1 MSQAALR
8 DRLARLSSH
17 PGYRRPAAERI
28 IPPGFEAVETGCGTA
43 WRYAYVLAPGRLPG
57 PQPEVTHAYLDTE
70 TTGLSGGTG
79 TQVFAVAICRP
90 IAAGLELTQLF
101 LADPAGEA
109 ALLALLQEEL
119 HRTEGLATYN
129 GSRFDLPLLRT
140 RWVMA
145 RMPGE
150 LEHPAHI
157 DLLTL
162 TRSLLRQ
169 RLEHCTLRLVEEHL
183 LGFEREQD
191 VVGALVPQSYFAYLR
206 HGWSPLLPM
215 ALEHNRQDAVS
226 LYYLHARLL
235 LRLAGADPL
244 MDGSDWLALG
254 RHLLRTRRRA
264 DGWRALRNAAELAD
278 GPASALAGL
287 LLARF
292 LTRRRRLVAAERV
305 LSALHERMPA
315 PPQVAIARARLLE
328 WSLSDL
334 ATARRVV
341 VEALAGLAPESPYR
355 ADLEWRLQR
364 LDAKLG
370 RRRYDYGLF
379 QTIE

>member
-1 MSQAALR
+1 MPR
-8 DRLARLSSH
+8 
-17 PGYRRPAAERI
+17 
-28 IPPGFEAVETGCGTA
+28 GFEAVETGFGTA
-43 WRYAYVLAPGRLPG
+43 WRFADVLPPGRLPG
-57 PQPEVTHAYLDTE
+57 PPPEAPHAYLDTE
-70 TTGLSGGTG
+70 TTGLSGGAG
-79 TQVFAVAICRP
+79 TQVFAVALCRP
-90 IAAGLELTQLF
+90 VPAGLELTQLF

-109 ALLALLQEEL
+109 AFLTLLQEEL
-119 HRTEGLATYN
+119 RHSDQLATYN

-150 LEHPAHI
+150 LEHPGHL

-169 RLEHCTLRLVEEHL
+169 RLEQCTLRLVEERL
-183 LGFEREQD
+183 LGFDRERD
-191 VVGALVPQSYFAYLR
+191 LAGALVPEAYFGYLR

-215 ALEHNRQDAVS
+215 ALEHNRQDVVS

-292 LTRRRRLVAAERV
+292 LVRRHRVSAAERV
-305 LSALHERMPA
+305 LSALDERMPA
-315 PPQVAIARARLLE
+315 LPQVAIARARLLE
-328 WSLSDL
+328 WSLHDL
-334 ATARRVV
+334 GGARRVV
-341 VEALAGLAPESPYR
+341 ADALARLPEQSPYR
-355 ADLEWRLQR
+355 IDLEWRMER
-364 LDAKLG
+364 LEGKF
-370 RRRYDYGLF
+370 RRAPPAYGLF
-379 QTIE
+379 GALE